1 MGTDRLRTPCP
12 PDALLSAYEVETDT
26 GWAPGVTAAQRV
38 AGLTVLDGHLCTA
51 LSGAA
56 LSGVP
61 GELLVIDHAA
71 RQGPGFRG
79 TGVRGAAHRVPLRRP
94 PVALTA
100 VTTDVGRRVFVLAE
114 GGGEVVPI
122 DLLGDAQR
130 ARPRAEIALEPAPHR
145 ARRPAPRSG
154 GVRAAPSM
162 AAHSVLGRV
171 YISDP
176 DARRIAA
183 IDTHRLVALP
193 GEVIDLPARPGRMV
207 VDEQDATLFVLLAS
221 QARPDIAVVDL
232 VTGEVDVIALS
243 GAGPGS
249 RPGIGS
255 GIEWVRDIAYDNGSG
270 LIFVGNAAEGST
282 APGVLALDRDTG
294 RALGGPIRTGDAP
307 TALAVMRAPGATLVF
322 CCAATAT
329 GRRSR
334 VEVIDVAHRAVVG
347 SVPVPDGSDLLAV
360 DQQIGDV
367 FVAASATGRITRL
380 VLLIG
385 GTPIARHPAVAC
397 AGAGPAL
404 GGPRRTP
411 DGTGWLQ
418 PFCRGTAVATADIGT
433 VLIDADHAADWLTG
447 ETTLGRADA
456 GAGGRAAIRLGTDAA
471 DRLGNPVADTMALA
485 GHRVT
490 YFERGLVVTGPDR
503 EQVVRVAG
511 PVYPRYRELDD
522 VAGPLGPPVRPAVS
536 RPTGPVQQ
544 AFTGGHIVHHPEYGT
559 HVLQAAGEVNPGA
572 SDRPDRTSIAL
583 DLVGPPSSGAGF
595 GNSAVILLTGDA
607 GVVQVTDEG
616 GHRLPAAATVMAEV
630 AEVAVVSEAAVAV
643 MTGNG
648 RPAHRTES
656 RAC

>member
-1 MGTDRLRTPCP
+1 
-12 PDALLSAYEVETDT
+12 
-26 GWAPGVTAAQRV
+26 
-38 AGLTVLDGHLCTA
+38 
-51 LSGAA
+51 
-56 LSGVP
+56 
-61 GELLVIDHAA
+61 
-71 RQGPGFRG
+71 
-79 TGVRGAAHRVPLRRP
+79 
-94 PVALTA
+94 VALTA

-122 DLLGDAQR
+122 DLLGDEQR

-145 ARRPAPRSG
+145 ARRPAARSG

-162 AAHSVLGRV
+162 AAHSALGRV

-207 VDEQDATLFVLLAS
+207 VDERDATLFVLLAS
-221 QARPDIAVVDL
+221 RARPDIAVVDL
-232 VTGEVDVIALS
+232 VTGEVDMIALS
-243 GAGPGS
+243 RAGPESG
-249 RPGIGS
+249 P

-270 LIFVGNAAEGST
+270 LIFVGTAAEGST
-282 APGVLALDRDTG
+282 APGVLAIDRDTG
-294 RALGGPIRTGDAP
+294 RAVGGPIRTGDAP
-307 TALAVMRAPGATLVF
+307 TGLAVMRAPGATLVF
-322 CCAATAT
+322 CCAATAN
-329 GRRSR
+329 GRRGR

-360 DQQIGDV
+360 DQQNGDL

-380 VLLIG
+380 APRIG

-490 YFERGLVVTGPDR
+490 YFERGLVVTGPRPRTGGPRRRAGVPAVPRVGRRCGSSRTAGRARGVPRDGPGPAGVHGR
-503 EQVVRVAG
+503 AHRPPSGVRDPCVAG
-511 PVYPRYRELDD
+511 GRRGEPGCLGP
-522 VAGPLGPPVRPAVS
+522 AGPYIHRPRPRRFPFARSRFRQFRGGPA
-536 RPTGPVQQ
+536 
-544 AFTGGHIVHHPEYGT
+544 
-559 HVLQAAGEVNPGA
+559 
-572 SDRPDRTSIAL
+572 DR
-583 DLVGPPSSGAGF
+583 
-595 GNSAVILLTGDA
+595 
-607 GVVQVTDEG
+607 
-616 GHRLPAAATVMAEV
+616 
-630 AEVAVVSEAAVAV
+630 
-643 MTGNG
+643 
-648 RPAHRTES
+648 
-656 RAC
+656 